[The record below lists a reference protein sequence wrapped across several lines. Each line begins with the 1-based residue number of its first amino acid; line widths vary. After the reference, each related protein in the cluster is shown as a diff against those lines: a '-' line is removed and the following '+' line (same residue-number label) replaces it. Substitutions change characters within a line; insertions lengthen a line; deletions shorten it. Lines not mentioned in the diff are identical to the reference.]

1 MVSNLN
7 TTINSK
13 SYSNKEKIVES
24 AFFNGNNVKWI
35 DKGNI
40 IFKLNNIA
48 DILSGNTY
56 ALTNHRD
63 FYQIIYD
70 SFITKRMFS
79 GEVYDDADN
88 YLEKVMNIYFYGYSA
103 IFQCLKNTQLMYN
116 FTDKD
121 IESFSPVV
129 KYHFQK

>member
-1 MVSNLN
+1 MFRWRIKYILKNQIEGLVSNLN

-24 AFFNGNNVKWI
+24 AFFIGNNVKWI
-35 DKGNI
+35 DQGNI
-40 IFKLNNIA
+40 IFQLNNIA

-70 SFITKRMFS
+70 SFITKRLFS
-79 GEVYDDADN
+79 GEAYDDADN
-88 YLEKVMNIYFYGYSA
+88 YLEKVNEYLFLWMFGYFSKFKKYS
-103 IFQCLKNTQLMYN
+103 TY
-116 FTDKD
+116 
-121 IESFSPVV
+121 V
-129 KYHFQK
+129 